1 MTTTP
6 GLRTGPGSA
15 APGRAPAAPAVPA
28 APAAPVGRPGHDL
41 DQLSAGALGW
51 IGRHL
56 DRFDPFAPGHDR
68 PGPAPVPDPGGA
80 HRPAKAALELALLT
94 HCWTRLDP
102 GDDPR
107 RAEATD
113 RVRAVW
119 LHPGF
124 PRLLTAEPRG
134 ATQYRLACAA
144 LAPAGTEDA
153 PFRAVLAGLTAADL
167 APVGR
172 SPYQRLELRYYAD
185 KAGVAHGIEPY
196 PELARRNVLVTLP
209 ATALARARRRDALD
223 RRDAEA
229 GRDAQ
234 TARDAENPRD
244 AATTGDAEAARDT
257 ETVQGPPRP
266 DEPPVTVPEAYALT
280 HSAFY
285 LSDFA
290 RTGPGLPDGA
300 VADAAALTGRLL
312 DHCVRHDWW
321 DLAAELVMTQVC
333 LGLDPTGTPEGAAAL
348 ACLARAQRPDGSV
361 PGRSAATRASTAD
374 PAPEYFAKAYHTTLV
389 TALMT
394 LLLGTGRTP

>member
-15 APGRAPAAPAVPA
+15 APGCAPTAPA
-28 APAAPVGRPGHDL
+28 AAPVGRPGHDL
-41 DQLSAGALGW
+41 EQLSAGALGW

-153 PFRAVLAGLTAADL
+153 PFRAALAGLTAADL

-223 RRDAEA
+223 RRDAE
-229 GRDAQ
+229 
-234 TARDAENPRD
+234 
-244 AATTGDAEAARDT
+244 TTGGN
-257 ETVQGPPRP
+257 ETVRCAPRP

-333 LGLDPTGTPEGAAAL
+333 LGLDPTGTPEGTAAL
-348 ACLARAQRPDGSV
+348 ACLARAQRPDGSI

-374 PAPEYFAKAYHTTLV
+374 PAAEYFAKAYHTTLV

>member
-6 GLRTGPGSA
+6 GLRAGPVPGPVPGAASA
-15 APGRAPAAPAVPA
+15 SRPRHTDDGT
-28 APAAPVGRPGHDL
+28 PGHGL
-41 DQLSAGALGW
+41 ERLGAGTLGW

-56 DRFDPFAPGHDR
+56 DHFDPFAPGH
-68 PGPAPVPDPGGA
+68 GHTPDPGGA

-107 RAEATD
+107 RVDATD

-119 LHPGF
+119 RHPGF
-124 PRLLTAEPRG
+124 PRLLSAEPRG

-144 LAPAGTEDA
+144 LAPTGTEDA
-153 PFRAVLAGLTAADL
+153 PFRAALARLTAADL
-167 APVGR
+167 APAGR

-185 KAGVAHGIEPY
+185 KAGVAHAVESY

-223 RRDAEA
+223 SRNADIAPGA
-229 GRDAQ
+229 
-234 TARDAENPRD
+234 
-244 AATTGDAEAARDT
+244 
-257 ETVQGPPRP
+257 PRP

-333 LGLDPTGTPEGAAAL
+333 LGLDPTDTPEGTAAVD
-348 ACLARAQRPDGSV
+348 CLARAQRPDGSI
-361 PGRSAATRASTAD
+361 PGRSAATRASAAD
-374 PAPEYFAKAYHTTLV
+374 PAAEYFAKAYHTTLV

>member
-6 GLRTGPGSA
+6 GLHADPTPGP
-15 APGRAPAAPAVPA
+15 APAPATT
-28 APAAPVGRPGHDL
+28 AAPVSGPRRTDECPPDHGL
-41 DQLSAGALGW
+41 ERLGVGTLGW

-56 DRFDPFAPGHDR
+56 DRFDPFTPGR
-68 PGPAPVPDPGGA
+68 GAAASPDPGAA

-94 HCWTRLDP
+94 HCWTRLGP

-107 RAEATD
+107 RAEATA
-113 RVRAVW
+113 RVRGIW
-119 LHPGF
+119 QHPGF

-153 PFRAVLAGLTAADL
+153 PFRAGLARLTAADL
-167 APVGR
+167 AAAGR

-185 KAGVAHGIEPY
+185 KAGVAHTIESY
-196 PELARRNVLVTLP
+196 EELARRNVLVALP
-209 ATALARARRRDALD
+209 ATALARARRREVLDSRGALD
-223 RRDAEA
+223 KQGTQR
-229 GRDAQ
+229 
-234 TARDAENPRD
+234 ARDARSPQD
-244 AATTGDAEAARDT
+244 IQDT
-257 ETVQGPPRP
+257 QGTQGTQDTPGPGP

-312 DHCVRHDWW
+312 DHSVRHDWW
-321 DLAAELVMTQVC
+321 DLTAELVMTQVC
-333 LGLDPTGTPEGAAAL
+333 LGLDAAATPEGAAAI
-348 ACLARAQRPDGSV
+348 ACLSGAQRPDGSI

-374 PAPEYFAKAYHTTLV
+374 PAAEYFAKAYHTTLV

-394 LLLGTGRTP
+394 LLLVAGSTS

>member
-15 APGRAPAAPAVPA
+15 VPGCAPSAA
-28 APAAPVGRPGHDL
+28 VGRPGHDL
-41 DQLSAGALGW
+41 EQLSAGALGW

-56 DRFDPFAPGHDR
+56 DHFDPFAPSHGGPGHDG
-68 PGPAPVPDPGGA
+68 PGHDAPAPDPGGA

-107 RAEATD
+107 RTEATD

-153 PFRAVLAGLTAADL
+153 PFRAALAGLTAADL

-185 KAGVAHGIEPY
+185 KAGVAHAIESY

-209 ATALARARRRDALD
+209 AVALARARRRDALD

-229 GRDAQ
+229 A
-234 TARDAENPRD
+234 
-244 AATTGDAEAARDT
+244 GDAFDHQDTEAARGA
-257 ETVQGPPRP
+257 ETVQGARRP

-374 PAPEYFAKAYHTTLV
+374 PAAEYFAKAYHTTLV

-394 LLLGTGRTP
+394 LLLATGRTP

>member
-6 GLRTGPGSA
+6 GLRAGADSA
-15 APGRAPAAPAVPA
+15 DSADADSIGADSAHADSIGADSA
-28 APAAPVGRPGHDL
+28 HADGIGTDGIGTDRPGTDRTGAAL
-41 DQLSAGALGW
+41 DGLRSGTLGW

-56 DRFDPFAPGHDR
+56 DHFDPFAPGGFGGGR
-68 PGPAPVPDPGGA
+68 GGGPGDA

-94 HCWTRLDP
+94 HCWTRLDA

-107 RAEATD
+107 RIEATA

-119 LHPGF
+119 RHPGF

-144 LAPAGTEDA
+144 LAPTGTDDA
-153 PFRAVLAGLTAADL
+153 PFRSGLARLGAADL
-167 APVGR
+167 APAGR

-185 KAGVAHGIEPY
+185 KAGVAHSVESY
-196 PELARRNVLVTLP
+196 RELADRNVLVTLP
-209 ATALARARRRDALD
+209 ATAAARGRRRD
-223 RRDAEA
+223 
-229 GRDAQ
+229 GTAQ
-234 TARDAENPRD
+234 
-244 AATTGDAEAARDT
+244 
-257 ETVQGPPRP
+257 RP

-300 VADAAALTGRLL
+300 VAGAAALAGRLL

-321 DLAAELVMTQVC
+321 DLAAELLMTQVC
-333 LGLDPTGTPEGAAAL
+333 LGLDPTGTPEGAAAVD
-348 ACLARAQRPDGSV
+348 CLARAQGPDGSI

-374 PAPEYFAKAYHTTLV
+374 PAAEYFAKAYHTTLV

-394 LLLGTGRTP
+394 LLMPGTGRTQ

>member
-15 APGRAPAAPAVPA
+15 APGC

-41 DQLSAGALGW
+41 EQLSAGALGW

-68 PGPAPVPDPGGA
+68 PGPTPGPTPVPDPGGA

-119 LHPGF
+119 LHSGF

-144 LAPAGTEDA
+144 LAPAGTENA
-153 PFRAVLAGLTAADL
+153 PFRAALAGLTAADL

-223 RRDAEA
+223 RRAAETV
-229 GRDAQ
+229 RDAQ
-234 TARDAENPRD
+234 TVEGAE
-244 AATTGDAEAARDT
+244 TGRR
-257 ETVQGPPRP
+257 PPRP

>member
-1 MTTTP
+1 MRVPSPPIPVPSTRRTTRPATAWS
-6 GLRTGPGSA
+6 GSA
-15 APGRAPAAPAVPA
+15 AGT
-28 APAAPVGRPGHDL
+28 
-41 DQLSAGALGW
+41 LGW

-56 DRFDPFAPGHDR
+56 DHFDPFAPAHGAAR
-68 PGPAPVPDPGGA
+68 TPDPGGA

-107 RAEATD
+107 RTEATD

-119 LHPGF
+119 QHPGF

-153 PFRAVLAGLTAADL
+153 PFRAAVAGLTAADL

-185 KAGVAHGIEPY
+185 KAGVAHGIESY
-196 PELARRNVLVTLP
+196 PELARRNVLVALP

-223 RRDAEA
+223 RRDAGA
-229 GRDAQ
+229 AQ
-234 TARDAENPRD
+234 GA
-244 AATTGDAEAARDT
+244 
-257 ETVQGPPRP
+257 PRP

-348 ACLARAQRPDGSV
+348 ACLARAQCPDGSV
-361 PGRSAATRASTAD
+361 PGRSANTRASTAD
-374 PAPEYFAKAYHTTLV
+374 PAAEYFAKAYHTTLV

>member
-6 GLRTGPGSA
+6 GLHTGPAPGAGPATGADSGPGA
-15 APGRAPAAPAVPA
+15 APGIGTGSGPRDAADGP
-28 APAAPVGRPGHDL
+28 PGHAL
-41 DQLSAGALGW
+41 ERLGAGTLGW

-56 DRFDPFAPGHDR
+56 DHFDPFT
-68 PGPAPVPDPGGA
+68 PAHSATHGATPAPGGA

-107 RAEATD
+107 RAEATV
-113 RVRAVW
+113 RVRAIW
-119 LHPGF
+119 QHPGF

-144 LAPAGTEDA
+144 LAPAGTADA
-153 PFRAVLAGLTAADL
+153 PFRAAVARLTAADL
-167 APVGR
+167 APAGR
-172 SPYQRLELRYYAD
+172 SPYQRLEVRYYAD
-185 KAGVAHGIEPY
+185 KAGVPHAIESY
-196 PELARRNVLVTLP
+196 PELARRNVLVALP
-209 ATALARARRRDALD
+209 ATALARARRRSTLD
-223 RRDAEA
+223 SPDTQDTQ
-229 GRDAQ
+229 DAQ
-234 TARDAENPRD
+234 DTQGAQNAQDTRNAQD
-244 AATTGDAEAARDT
+244 AAA
-257 ETVQGPPRP
+257 PRP

-290 RTGPGLPDGA
+290 RTGPGLPEGA

-333 LGLDPTGTPEGAAAL
+333 LGLEPTGTPEGAAAI
-348 ACLARAQRPDGSV
+348 ACLARAQRPDGSI
-361 PGRSAATRASTAD
+361 PGRSAATRAGTAD
-374 PAPEYFAKAYHTTLV
+374 PAAEYFAKAYHTTLV

-394 LLLGTGRTP
+394 LLLGPGRTP

>member
-15 APGRAPAAPAVPA
+15 APGRAR
-28 APAAPVGRPGHDL
+28 VGRPGHDL
-41 DQLSAGALGW
+41 ELLSAGALGW

-56 DRFDPFAPGHDR
+56 DHFDPFTPTRGAAPG
-68 PGPAPVPDPGGA
+68 PDPGGA

-107 RAEATD
+107 RAEATV

-119 LHPGF
+119 QHPGL

-153 PFRAVLAGLTAADL
+153 PFRAAVARLTAADL
-167 APVGR
+167 APAGR

-185 KAGVAHGIEPY
+185 KAGVAHAIESY
-196 PELARRNVLVTLP
+196 PELARRSVLVALP

-223 RRDAEA
+223 ALDALD
-229 GRDAQ
+229 DA
-234 TARDAENPRD
+234 DPG
-244 AATTGDAEAARDT
+244 ATTA
-257 ETVQGPPRP
+257 PRP

-290 RTGPGLPDGA
+290 RTGPGLPGGA
-300 VADAAALTGRLL
+300 VTDAAALTGRLL

-333 LGLDPTGTPEGAAAL
+333 LGLDPTGTPEGASAL
-348 ACLARAQRPDGSV
+348 ACLARAQHPDGSI
-361 PGRSAATRASTAD
+361 PGRSAATRASAAD
-374 PAPEYFAKAYHTTLV
+374 PAAEYFAKAYHTTLV

-394 LLLGTGRTP
+394 LLLGTGNTP

>member
-1 MTTTP
+1 MSTTP
-6 GLRTGPGSA
+6 GLRAGPVPAGPG
-15 APGRAPAAPAVPA
+15 PGPGPAVPV
-28 APAAPVGRPGHDL
+28 PAGPGPRHTEDGAPGHGL
-41 DQLSAGALGW
+41 ERLGAGTLGW

-56 DRFDPFAPGHDR
+56 DHFDPFAPARGAAR
-68 PGPAPVPDPGGA
+68 TSDPGGA

-107 RAEATD
+107 RAAATV
-113 RVRAVW
+113 RVRAIW
-119 LHPGF
+119 QHPGF

-153 PFRAVLAGLTAADL
+153 PFRAALARLTAADL
-167 APVGR
+167 APAGR

-185 KAGVAHGIEPY
+185 KAGVAHAVESY

-209 ATALARARRRDALD
+209 ATALARARRRDVQSAQ
-223 RRDAEA
+223 
-229 GRDAQ
+229 DAQ
-234 TARDAENPRD
+234 NAQGI
-244 AATTGDAEAARDT
+244 TT
-257 ETVQGPPRP
+257 PRP

-290 RTGPGLPDGA
+290 RTGPGLSDGA
-300 VADAAALTGRLL
+300 VADAAALTERLL

-333 LGLDPTGTPEGAAAL
+333 LGLDPTGTPEGTAAL
-348 ACLARAQRPDGSV
+348 ACLARAQRPDGSI

-374 PAPEYFAKAYHTTLV
+374 PAAEYFAKAYHTTLV

>member
-1 MTTTP
+1 M
-6 GLRTGPGSA
+6 
-15 APGRAPAAPAVPA
+15 
-28 APAAPVGRPGHDL
+28 
-41 DQLSAGALGW
+41 
-51 IGRHL
+51 GRHL
-56 DRFDPFAPGHDR
+56 DHFDPFT
-68 PGPAPVPDPGGA
+68 PAHGAARSPDPGGA

-107 RAEATD
+107 RAEATV

-119 LHPGF
+119 QHPGF

-144 LAPAGTEDA
+144 LAPTGTADA
-153 PFRAVLAGLTAADL
+153 PFRADLARLTAADL
-167 APVGR
+167 APAGR

-185 KAGVAHGIEPY
+185 KAGVAHAIEPY

-223 RRDAEA
+223 GREADIAEDA
-229 GRDAQ
+229 
-234 TARDAENPRD
+234 TA
-244 AATTGDAEAARDT
+244 
-257 ETVQGPPRP
+257 PRP

-300 VADAAALTGRLL
+300 VADAATLTARLL

-348 ACLARAQRPDGSV
+348 ACLARAQRPDGSI
-361 PGRSAATRASTAD
+361 PGRSAATRASTAATRASTAD
-374 PAPEYFAKAYHTTLV
+374 PAAEYFAKAYHTTLV